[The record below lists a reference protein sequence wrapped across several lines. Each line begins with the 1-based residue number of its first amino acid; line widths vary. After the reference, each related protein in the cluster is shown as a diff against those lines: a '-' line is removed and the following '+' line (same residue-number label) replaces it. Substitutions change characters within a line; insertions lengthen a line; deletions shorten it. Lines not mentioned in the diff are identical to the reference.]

1 MNFQYYV
8 NYIAI
13 VEEGSLTSASN
24 KLGVAQPALS
34 NQIKAMEQVY
44 NTRLFHRGSGSHRLE
59 LTETGR
65 ILYEKSKIM
74 VEAENSAKNEI
85 ADHVNGTRTILKI
98 GVLDSLD
105 SRGLMALIN
114 EYSEQYP
121 ETEIVLREASL
132 DELIKMMGNGL
143 IDASFVRVAE
153 LPQYEDLDVIF
164 SLHDYLVACYQKDV
178 FFIGNNSPS
187 VTISELAKFPLC
199 VSGKNLPLMRTA
211 FREQGSMFMPRF
223 VGPDTNACLLWA
235 KAGKGVALVPLLSIR
250 MHGFSDLK
258 YKEIQGRE
266 FDAASFSMIAHKRQ
280 HRSET
285 INKFLNICAEMG
297 KSAHFPISLEG
308 IFPDKQ

>member
-8 NYIAI
+8 NYVTI

-74 VEAENSAKNEI
+74 IDAESSAKNEI
-85 ADHVNGTRTILKI
+85 ADHVNGNKNMLNI

-105 SRGLMALIN
+105 SRGLMHLIN
-114 EYSEQYP
+114 EFSERNP
-121 ETEIVLREASL
+121 EAEIVLREAPL
-132 DELIKMMGNGL
+132 EELIKMMNSGL

-153 LPQYEDLDVIF
+153 LPRYDDLDVIF
-164 SLHDYLVACYQKDV
+164 STHDYLVACYQKNV
-178 FFIGNNSPS
+178 FFIGNNDNS

-199 VSGKNLPLMRTA
+199 IEGSNLSMMRAA
-211 FREQGSMFMPRF
+211 FREQNAMFMPRF

-235 KAGKGVALVPLLSIR
+235 QAGKGVALVPRLSIR
-250 MHGFSDLK
+250 MHGFVDLMFK
-258 YKEIQGRE
+258 RIQGRE
-266 FDAASFSMIAHKRQ
+266 FDSASFSVIAHKRQ
-280 HRSET
+280 HRSEAV
-285 INKFLNICAEMG
+285 NQFLKICAQMNDTAVLHDE
-297 KSAHFPISLEG
+297 SLK
-308 IFPDKQ
+308 KQ